1 MPTPTAPKRVLVTG
15 ATGRSGRVF
24 LRRLADLR
32 EAEGSLPFAVT
43 IIARDPARV
52 PFSIPGVDVVR
63 GDLDDSE
70 FLSRIVHRHDT
81 LLHIAGIHLSVPL
94 IRAACAAPDGP
105 RWFVMVHTSGIYS
118 RYKAAGEYYRQ
129 VESEIADITADTPCD
144 ITLLRPTMI
153 YGAPND
159 GTMNV
164 FIRLV
169 DHLRLFPLIGDG
181 HTAIR
186 PVRDSDLGRA
196 YLKVLLHHHI
206 TRGKVYDLSG
216 GESIDFIDIFRT
228 ISRLLGKRTRFIPIP
243 PAIAYATAATLWAVT
258 LGRIDLRERVQRM
271 TEPRTYSC
279 AKAIADFG
287 YDPVDFATGI
297 AEEVTEYLRRNG
309 RTTDYHMTR

>member
-1 MPTPTAPKRVLVTG
+1 MQDTTAPKRVLVTG

-24 LRRLADLR
+24 LQQLAALHK
-32 EAEGSLPFAVT
+32 AEGSLPFDVT
-43 IIARDPARV
+43 IIARNPARV
-52 PFSIPGVDVVR
+52 SISVPGVKIAQ
-63 GDLDDSE
+63 GDLSDTN
-70 FLSRIVHRHDT
+70 FLDHIIHGHDT
-81 LLHIAGIHLSVPL
+81 LLHIAGIHLSTPI
-94 IRAACAAPDGP
+94 IRAAIAAPDGP
-105 RWFVMVHTSGIYS
+105 RWFIMVHTTGIYS
-118 RYKAAGEYYRQ
+118 RYKAAGEYYRK
-129 VESEIADITADTPCD
+129 VEAEIADLTTGTPCD

-153 YGAPND
+153 YGAQND

-206 TRGKVYDLSG
+206 TRSKNYDLSG
-216 GESIDFIDIFRT
+216 GESIEFIDIFRT
-228 ISRLLGKRTRFIPIP
+228 ISHLLGKRTRFIPIP
-243 PAIAYATAATLWAVT
+243 PQLAYAGAVALWALS

-279 AKAIADFG
+279 DAAIADFG
-287 YDPVDFATGI
+287 YDPVDFHTGI
-297 AEEVTEYLRRNG
+297 SEEIAEYLRNRSC
-309 RTTDYHMTR
+309 H